1 MDLRTTAGILDIPR
15 EKIFSLIAES
25 KKQPELLDNPN
36 ARKEFIDLHL
46 GINKPTGNT
55 EKEESITSNQLD
67 NTPSVSNKSTVEKE
81 TKPKRSRKKQEVAP
95 KTESSPVV
103 EQTVEPKEP
112 ETPSAQQ
119 DNFEQRAS
127 VIDEVLNAS
136 DANNLSIWKQVQ
148 RTDPRFTKP
157 LEGVGFTGTSINST
171 YMFMRATEIFGP
183 IGEGWGYEVLEEKFI
198 DGKPLLEPVLDE
210 RNKQVA
216 TRFLRDADGSLFCE
230 QNHSIKIRFWY
241 IIECETRGEFESYGA
256 TPYRYQTNYGIK
268 VDGEAIKKSLTDAIK
283 KALSMLG
290 FSSDVFMGMHD
301 NPEYI
306 VSNKLEF
313 EIKNASEK
321 AEDITRIRKE
331 LDEKFT
337 KHTEVMRSAVTAN
350 ELRGIASTLT
360 REISAHI
367 KSAQERRD
375 EDYEKYLSGRLRRL
389 NQIEKECLD
398 KLKQKEEAI

>member
-1 MDLRTTAGILDIPR
+1 
-15 EKIFSLIAES
+15 
-25 KKQPELLDNPN
+25 
-36 ARKEFIDLHL
+36 
-46 GINKPTGNT
+46 
-55 EKEESITSNQLD
+55 
-67 NTPSVSNKSTVEKE
+67 
-81 TKPKRSRKKQEVAP
+81 
-95 KTESSPVV
+95 
-103 EQTVEPKEP
+103 
-112 ETPSAQQ
+112 
-119 DNFEQRAS
+119 
-127 VIDEVLNAS
+127 
-136 DANNLSIWKQVQ
+136 
-148 RTDPRFTKP
+148 
-157 LEGVGFTGTSINST
+157 
-171 YMFMRATEIFGP
+171 
-183 IGEGWGYEVLEEKFI
+183 
-198 DGKPLLEPVLDE
+198 
-210 RNKQVA
+210 
-216 TRFLRDADGSLFCE
+216 
-230 QNHSIKIRFWY
+230 
-241 IIECETRGEFESYGA
+241 
-256 TPYRYQTNYGIK
+256 
-268 VDGEAIKKSLTDAIK
+268 EAIKKSLTDAIK